1 MKLKIGQSGLTAAQP
16 AEEEP
21 RREEEE
27 LFKPQRTEELSVQ
40 LWRKK
45 NLATLTN
52 AQVIFCFWG
61 EYFLFVQLIAKLKI
75 GPLGATVAQPAE
87 VEPRREEEELFKAQ
101 RTEELNVQ
109 LWRKKNLATLTNA
122 QVTFYSCE
130 IITCLQT

>member
-1 MKLKIGQSGLTAAQP
+1 MEELPVQLWKKRSLATLTNAQLTVKLKIGQSGLTAAQP

-52 AQVIFCFWG
+52 AQ
-61 EYFLFVQLIAKLKI
+61 LIAKLKI
-75 GPLGATVAQPAE
+75 GPLGATVA
-87 VEPRREEEELFKAQ
+87 
-101 RTEELNVQ
+101 
-109 LWRKKNLATLTNA
+109 
-122 QVTFYSCE
+122 
-130 IITCLQT
+130 